1 MFLFLHRLLILLT
14 CDMAAKKN
22 NFGER
27 IWSSRCFLNP
37 DFTVCKNLFP
47 SKRETFFGHSL
58 WSSVLCIIL
67 IPFKKGTM
75 FCQFPK
81 SQKPI
86 PRILGKFLGNSW
98 GMHNLAKQ
106 LTNATVFTMGMLHE
120 FALLKIPHHETSC
133 PKAHLTRIQT

>member
-22 NFGER
+22 NLGER

-67 IPFKKGTM
+67 IPFKKGTT
-75 FCQFPK
+75 FCLI
-81 SQKPI
+81 SQISKAHSQNPWEI
-86 PRILGKFLGNSW
+86 PGKFLGNAQPSQTTYQCNCL
-98 GMHNLAKQ
+98 HNGYVTQ
-106 LTNATVFTMGMLHE
+106 
-120 FALLKIPHHETSC
+120 ICTSQNS
-133 PKAHLTRIQT
+133 PP